1 MGPRPLGGLCFP
13 LVPEE
18 GVRDRMGLSAPAAGA
33 GTSEGLHEGLHEGAG
48 DPGNWNQLLL
58 NQLLLL
64 LLLLGEEACC
74 SDIKMNSEETR
85 TGSCPLLHLA
95 SRSASSVP
103 AAGDKQGSGRPSRN
117 EAVASHRRVERM
129 G

>member
-1 MGPRPLGGLCFP
+1 MR
-13 LVPEE
+13 LVQ
-18 GVRDRMGLSAPAAGA
+18 
-33 GTSEGLHEGLHEGAG
+33 GAG
-48 DPGNWNQLLL
+48 DPGNWNQLIL
-58 NQLLLL
+58 NQLLLLLLL

-85 TGSCPLLHLA
+85 TGSCPLPHLA